1 MNFYAFHRAL
11 SCLFNRLVDDKR
23 LRTPLIMAVLGSFV
37 WPNAAFTQSTDTTPD
52 AAGDSDRIETIVV
65 TASRREQ
72 SLGDIAASMEVID
85 AAAFETTSGAYLTDI
100 IKKNASVDVIE
111 YPGGLSGVGLRGFRP
126 QFSGVNQ
133 RVLVLV
139 DGRPSGATSLANIS
153 RAGVERVEI
162 LKGSASAVYGPS
174 VMGGVVNVI
183 TRKRE
188 GDMEGSVSARFGSF
202 DTLELEGNVG
212 GALNDRFNFDLGVL
226 QREQGENYRLGKGGE
241 TFGDFVQGHGAERDN
256 TRYNIRSYFAR
267 GALELSPD
275 WEAQLRFLG
284 YDGMDL
290 QSPGAES
297 DGVNNQSDKV
307 ESNFGGDFSLTG
319 QVGDHSLLALAY
331 TTHED
336 YTYIRKPAGGTPY
349 RGSARDTYFRGVQL
363 QDHWQINDAFDV
375 IVGLDWGRVDN
386 ETQSYSSSGAQRR
399 SFTPYFNR
407 RNTGVFADL
416 TAWLLDDR
424 LIVGVGG
431 RYDVIESELE
441 ETPVSPDVKPG
452 TSSFNVFNP
461 RLSAVYRPNADSPYR
476 VHASLG
482 TGFISPEANRVA
494 GLSDR
499 LVGNQLR
506 ITRGNPDLRPEESLS
521 FDIGFGYESYPF
533 GVDVTY
539 FRLDVDDRVGSV
551 ITLNTDALRETTYVN
566 ALGSLAEGL
575 EATAQFDL
583 GALGGAQPGAWT
595 GDVTATHYFTR
606 EFELASGTRPVR
618 NVAKFKVNFSFGYA
632 DERFGV
638 RLNGRH
644 VNGMFDNDWSRGG
657 IFAGRRGG
665 TWEYPDFLV
674 FDLYARWNLAPEHGL
689 SLQVD
694 NLEDEY
700 YFEKGDYP
708 FAGRSYY
715 VAYRYGF

>member
-1 MNFYAFHRAL
+1 MNLYAFYRVL
-11 SCLFNRLVDDKR
+11 SCLFNRMVDDKR

-52 AAGDSDRIETIVV
+52 AAGDSDLIETIVV

-139 DGRPSGATSLANIS
+139 DGRPSGSTSLANIS

-202 DTLELEGNVG
+202 DTLELAGNVG

-226 QREQGENYRLGKGGE
+226 QREQGDNYRLGKGGA
-241 TFGDFVQGHGAERDN
+241 TFGNFVQGHGAERDN

-267 GALELSPD
+267 GAVELSPD

-284 YDGMDL
+284 YDGIDL

-297 DGVNNQSDKV
+297 AGVLSQSDKV

-319 QVGDHSLLALAY
+319 QVGDHSLMALAY

-363 QDHWQINDAFDV
+363 QDHWQINDVFDV
-375 IVGLDWGRVDN
+375 IVGLDWGRADN
-386 ETQSYSSSGAQRR
+386 ETQSYSSSGAQRG

-407 RNTGVFADL
+407 RNMGIFADM

-424 LIVGVGG
+424 LILSVGG
-431 RYDVIESELE
+431 RYDEIESELE
-441 ETPVSPDVKPG
+441 ETPLRDDVKPG

-482 TGFISPEANRVA
+482 TGFIAPEANRVA
-494 GLSDR
+494 GLYED
-499 LVGNQLR
+499 LVGDQLR

-521 FDIGFGYESYPF
+521 FDIGFGYESYPV
-533 GVDVTY
+533 GLDVTY
-539 FRLDVDDRVGSV
+539 FRLDVDNREQRV
-551 ITLNTDALRETTYVN
+551 ITINTPTLWEATYVN

-583 GALGGAQPGAWT
+583 GALGGPNRA
-595 GDVTATHYFTR
+595 R
-606 EFELASGTRPVR
+606 
-618 NVAKFKVNFSFGYA
+618 
-632 DERFGV
+632 
-638 RLNGRH
+638 GRA
-644 VNGMFDNDWSRGG
+644 M
-657 IFAGRRGG
+657 
-665 TWEYPDFLV
+665 
-674 FDLYARWNLAPEHGL
+674 
-689 SLQVD
+689 
-694 NLEDEY
+694 
-700 YFEKGDYP
+700 
-708 FAGRSYY
+708 
-715 VAYRYGF
+715 